1 MEETVDSHV
10 ADLRIND
17 AVARLEER
25 PKKGAQGGD
34 TAGQDDSVIG
44 IVQGD
49 DLFFQPVLVRI
60 AVAGVHQKIR
70 R

>member
-25 PKKGAQGGD
+25 PKKGVQGGD

-44 IVQGD
+44 IVQGGRKGGA
-49 DLFFQPVLVRI
+49 P
-60 AVAGVHQKIR
+60 
-70 R
+70 